1 MSQIEKKLQIDN
13 ENMIAIFGQYDSN
26 IKKIEQVCGVQI
38 VNRGD
43 DIKIIGEE
51 NEVIYAENI
60 LHSLEVLAKK
70 GEEITE
76 QNVLYLLQAKEEGN
90 NDKEEE

>member
-43 DIKIIGEE
+43 DIKRIG
-51 NEVIYAENI
+51 Y
-60 LHSLEVLAKK
+60 
-70 GEEITE
+70 
-76 QNVLYLLQAKEEGN
+76 
-90 NDKEEE
+90 